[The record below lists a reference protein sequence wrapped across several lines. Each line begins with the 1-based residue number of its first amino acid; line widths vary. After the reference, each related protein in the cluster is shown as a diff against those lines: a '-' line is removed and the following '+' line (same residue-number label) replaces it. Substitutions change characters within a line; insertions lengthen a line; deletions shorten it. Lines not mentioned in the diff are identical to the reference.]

1 MDTGTRKRSASVLPA
16 VATLLLH
23 VALIGVVVTGLGN
36 KSQPKPDTP
45 PKPIEVALLQAP
57 TPPAPLP
64 VTAEP
69 APTVSPAPP
78 PSPPPE
84 KPPEK
89 RRPDPKPRVERKPA
103 PKPLPPPREV
113 PRTQAPDVTFDARP
127 TPSSSSA
134 VTTPPAPPPPPAPVA
149 AATPVART
157 PVSIP
162 ARYAASNRKPEYP
175 RMSRQ
180 MEEEGT
186 VVLRVFVQADGS
198 AGTVEIRTSSGFP
211 LLDQSARNAVQS
223 WRFEPATSDGKPVGE
238 WFLIP
243 IPFKLQN

>member
-1 MDTGTRKRSASVLPA
+1 
-16 VATLLLH
+16 
-23 VALIGVVVTGLGN
+23 
-36 KSQPKPDTP
+36 
-45 PKPIEVALLQAP
+45 
-57 TPPAPLP
+57 
-64 VTAEP
+64 
-69 APTVSPAPP
+69 
-78 PSPPPE
+78 
-84 KPPEK
+84 
-89 RRPDPKPRVERKPA
+89 
-103 PKPLPPPREV
+103 
-113 PRTQAPDVTFDARP
+113 
-127 TPSSSSA
+127 
-134 VTTPPAPPPPPAPVA
+134 
-149 AATPVART
+149 
-157 PVSIP
+157 VSIP